1 MKCKGSYK
9 RSAAEVRGWPMPS
22 QRTLFHPWP
31 HLVLPTS
38 DITLF
43 MTFTLFL
50 LLSFIFIFFFG
61 AVLEGTKK
69 QPQCIPMSVQ
79 TLKFAFC
86 IAFGYFLKVITIVF
100 AFYHFFPDSHSTQA
114 FVLPLSNVGRSGY
127 LWTVMLSKYFSPSQ
141 ARFNVSR

>member
-1 MKCKGSYK
+1 MAHAFPEDSLSSLASLGVAHIRYYSIY
-9 RSAAEVRGWPMPS
+9 
-22 QRTLFHPWP
+22 
-31 HLVLPTS
+31 
-38 DITLF
+38 DIYPF
-43 MTFTLFL
+43 PFTLFY
-50 LLSFIFIFFFG
+50 FYFFFD